1 MPSQDSQTN
10 FALMRERILAT
21 QGKQYWRSLEEL
33 ADSDEFQEF
42 IAREYGIAP
51 ELARGTYE
59 KVARVLSRD
68 GTTAPELIREEIEDN
83 KERLGVS
90 MDVPVAQVADFTL
103 LQQTQRELGPR

>member
-1 MPSQDSQTN
+1 MIRATLRSIAYTMDEERDS
-10 FALMRERILAT
+10 A
-21 QGKQYWRSLEEL
+21 
-33 ADSDEFQEF
+33 EF